1 MKALFS
7 RTVVKRVIR
16 DALGVERDA
25 NLRREHTVSML
36 IKVCTVFLLTTLLS
50 SCGFQLRGSQ
60 ALPESLDTVVINASL
75 QYSPMSRALNERLPV
90 YQLQG
95 ISARS
100 EQAKS
105 ISAPATVIINL
116 SPENLERRL
125 LSVFSSGQVAE
136 YELIYSVSYQVI
148 FPNAEPI
155 SNTMSV
161 SREYQDDPQ
170 QILAK
175 SRELEL
181 IMNEMRLE
189 TADRMIRLL
198 SSQYQLAV
206 YHSESI

>member
-1 MKALFS
+1 MFCVQHDTRVNTKQLRGLLVRVCAVFAL
-7 RTVVKRVIR
+7 T
-16 DALGVERDA
+16 A
-25 NLRREHTVSML
+25 
-36 IKVCTVFLLTTLLS
+36 LLS

-60 ALPESLDTVVINASL
+60 ALPESLDTVIINASL
-75 QYSPMSRALNERLPV
+75 QYSPMSRALSDRLPV

-105 ISAPATVIINL
+105 VLAPATVIINL

-181 IMNEMRLE
+181 VMDEMRLE

-198 SSQYQLAV
+198 SSQYKLAV
-206 YHSESI
+206 YHSERN